1 MNANNIHIFY
11 RQVLTCLY
19 LLWDESEKIY
29 KLVIQLVFKKIFNN
43 VMRNI
48 FLSLLMIFV
57 SSCSNPISEADLILS
72 SNNVILMTGDQE
84 AQPLS
89 IAINNKKIVWIGSH
103 EDATNIQGTKF
114 DFGNQAILPGF
125 IDAHGHASYLA
136 FATQVANIA
145 SPPVGKIKTIKD
157 LQIELKK
164 FIKDSNLQPGQW
176 LMGLGYDDSL
186 LAEQRHPTKKDL
198 DQVSTEHPIYLIHVS
213 AHLGAANSMGL
224 ALANINSDTPDPS
237 GGKIRRYENSSEP
250 NGVFEETAAY
260 PVQQLAMSAYK
271 DPIGSVKKAMEIYAS
286 HGITTAQDGASSP
299 ETIGLMQAA
308 DAQGMINLD
317 VISYPVGQNG
327 LDKTLETINFGS
339 YEGRIKVGGI
349 KLILDGS
356 PQGKTAYL
364 TEPYYKPPHSES
376 ESYKGYPLIPQKE
389 VSKWVSEYADLN
401 IPIIAHA
408 NGDAAADMLITAV
421 RNADLKTDHRT
432 IMIHAQT
439 VREDQLDQMKELK
452 IIPSYFSTHTFYWGD
467 WHRDSVFGEDRAM
480 RISPTRST
488 LDRKM
493 PFTVHNDAPV
503 VPPDMIRL
511 LWSTTNRMTRSGKV
525 LGEEQKISTYSA
537 LEAMTINAAYQH
549 FEDEIKGTIEVGK
562 LADLV
567 VLSEDPL
574 SMPADELLKL
584 KVIATYSHGKE
595 IFKNEK

>member
-1 MNANNIHIFY
+1 
-11 RQVLTCLY
+11 
-19 LLWDESEKIY
+19 
-29 KLVIQLVFKKIFNN
+29 
-43 VMRNI
+43 MRNL
-48 FLSLLMIFV
+48 FLFLLI
-57 SSCSNPISEADLILS
+57 SSCSFEKEIKEADLVIT
-72 SNNVILMTGDQE
+72 SNKVILMTGNKQ

-89 IAINNKKIVWIGSH
+89 IAIKNKEIIWVGSH
-103 EDATNIQGTKF
+103 KKAKRIQGKHI

-145 SPPVGKIKTIKD
+145 SPPVGSINNIKE
-157 LQIELKK
+157 LQTELKK
-164 FIKDSNLQPGQW
+164 FINDSNLKPGEW
-176 LMGLGYDDSL
+176 VMGLGYDDSL
-186 LAEQRHPTKKDL
+186 LAEQRHPTKDDL
-198 DQVSTEHPIYLIHVS
+198 DEVSTEHPIYLIHVS
-213 AHLGAANSMGL
+213 SHLGAANSLGL
-224 ALANINSDTPDPS
+224 SLANISAETQDPP

-260 PVQQLAMSAYK
+260 PLQQLAMSAYK
-271 DPIGSVKKAMEIYAS
+271 DPIGSVKKAMNIYARN
-286 HGITTAQDGASSP
+286 GITTAQDGASSP
-299 ETIGLMQAA
+299 ETISLMHAA

-317 VISYPVGQNG
+317 IISYPIGQNG
-327 LDKTLETINFGS
+327 LDKNLDSINFGN
-339 YEGRIKVGGI
+339 YEGRLKIGGI

-376 ESYKGYPLIPQKE
+376 DSYKGYPLIPQLE
-389 VSKWVSEYADLN
+389 VSKWVKKYADLN
-401 IPIIAHA
+401 IPIMAHA
-408 NGDAAADMLITAV
+408 NGDAAADMLIKAV
-421 RNADLKTDHRT
+421 KDADINSDHRT

-452 IIPSYFSTHTFYWGD
+452 IIPSYFSTHTFFWGD
-467 WHRDSVFGEDRAM
+467 WHRDSVFGKDRAM
-480 RISPTRST
+480 RISPTKST
-488 LDRKM
+488 LNRNM

-511 LWSTTNRMTRSGKV
+511 LWSTTNRKTRSGKV

-549 FEDEIKGTIEVGK
+549 FEDDIKGSIEVGK

-574 SMPADELLKL
+574 SIDTKNLLE
-584 KVIATYSHGKE
+584 VNVVATFSRGVEVFNSAK
-595 IFKNEK
+595 

>member
-1 MNANNIHIFY
+1 
-11 RQVLTCLY
+11 
-19 LLWDESEKIY
+19 
-29 KLVIQLVFKKIFNN
+29 
-43 VMRNI
+43 MRNL
-48 FLSLLMIFV
+48 FLFLLI
-57 SSCSNPISEADLILS
+57 SSCSFEQEIKEADLVIT
-72 SNNVILMTGDQE
+72 SNKVILMTGNKQ

-89 IAINNKKIVWIGSH
+89 IAIKNKEIIWIGSH
-103 EDATNIQGTKF
+103 MKAKRIQGKHIN
-114 DFGNQAILPGF
+114 FGNQAILPGF

-145 SPPVGKIKTIKD
+145 SPPVGSINNIKE
-157 LQIELKK
+157 LQTELKK
-164 FIKDSNLQPGQW
+164 FITESNLKPGEW
-176 LMGLGYDDSL
+176 VMGLGYDDSL
-186 LAEQRHPTKKDL
+186 LAEQRHPTKDDL
-198 DQVSTEHPIYLIHVS
+198 DEVSTEHPIYLIHVS
-213 AHLGAANSMGL
+213 AHLGAANSLGL
-224 ALANINSDTPDPS
+224 SLANISAETQDPP

-260 PVQQLAMSAYK
+260 PLQQLAMSAYK
-271 DPIGSVKKAMEIYAS
+271 DPIGSVKKAMNIYARN
-286 HGITTAQDGASSP
+286 GITTAQDGASNP
-299 ETIGLMQAA
+299 ETISLMQAA
-308 DAQGMINLD
+308 DVQGMINLD
-317 VISYPVGQNG
+317 IISYPIGQNG
-327 LDKTLETINFGS
+327 LDKNLDSINFGS
-339 YEGRIKVGGI
+339 YEGRLKIGGI

-376 ESYKGYPLIPQKE
+376 DSYKGYPLIPQSE
-389 VSKWVSEYADLN
+389 VSKWVKKYADLN
-401 IPIIAHA
+401 IPIMAHA
-408 NGDAAADMLITAV
+408 NGDAAADMLIKAV
-421 RNADLKTDHRT
+421 KDADINSDHRT

-480 RISPTRST
+480 RISPTKST
-488 LDRKM
+488 LNRNM

-511 LWSTTNRMTRSGKV
+511 LWSTTNRKTRSGKV

-549 FEDEIKGTIEVGK
+549 FEDDIKGSIEVGK

-574 SMPADELLKL
+574 SIDTKNLLE
-584 KVIATYSHGKE
+584 VSVVATFSRGVEVFNTAK
-595 IFKNEK
+595 

>member
-1 MNANNIHIFY
+1 
-11 RQVLTCLY
+11 
-19 LLWDESEKIY
+19 
-29 KLVIQLVFKKIFNN
+29 
-43 VMRNI
+43 MRNL
-48 FLSLLMIFV
+48 FLFLLI
-57 SSCSNPISEADLILS
+57 SSCSFEQEIKEADLVIT
-72 SNNVILMTGDQE
+72 SNKVILMTGNKQ

-89 IAINNKKIVWIGSH
+89 IAIKNKEIIWIGSH
-103 EDATNIQGTKF
+103 MKAKRIQGKHIN
-114 DFGNQAILPGF
+114 FGNQAILPGF

-145 SPPVGKIKTIKD
+145 SPPVGSINNIKE
-157 LQIELKK
+157 LQTELKK
-164 FIKDSNLQPGQW
+164 FITESNLKPGEW
-176 LMGLGYDDSL
+176 VMGLGYDDSL
-186 LAEQRHPTKKDL
+186 LAEQRHPTKDDL
-198 DQVSTEHPIYLIHVS
+198 DEVSTEHPIYLIHVS
-213 AHLGAANSMGL
+213 AHLGAANSLGL
-224 ALANINSDTPDPS
+224 SLANISAETQDPP

-260 PVQQLAMSAYK
+260 PLQQLAMSAYK
-271 DPIGSVKKAMEIYAS
+271 DPIGSVKKAMNIYARN
-286 HGITTAQDGASSP
+286 GITTAQDGASNP
-299 ETIGLMQAA
+299 ETISLMQAA

-317 VISYPVGQNG
+317 IISYPIGQNG
-327 LDKTLETINFGS
+327 LDKNLDSINFGS
-339 YEGRIKVGGI
+339 YEGRLKIGGI

-376 ESYKGYPLIPQKE
+376 DSYKGYPLIPQSE
-389 VSKWVSEYADLN
+389 VSKWIKKYADLN
-401 IPIIAHA
+401 IPIMAHA
-408 NGDAAADMLITAV
+408 NGDAAADMLIKAV
-421 RNADLKTDHRT
+421 KDADINSDHRT

-480 RISPTRST
+480 RISPTKST
-488 LDRKM
+488 LNRNM

-511 LWSTTNRMTRSGKV
+511 LWSTTNRKTRSGKV

-549 FEDEIKGTIEVGK
+549 FEDDIKGSIEVGK

-574 SMPADELLKL
+574 SIDTKNLLE
-584 KVIATYSHGKE
+584 VSVVATFSRGVEVFNTAK
-595 IFKNEK
+595 

>member
-1 MNANNIHIFY
+1 
-11 RQVLTCLY
+11 
-19 LLWDESEKIY
+19 
-29 KLVIQLVFKKIFNN
+29 
-43 VMRNI
+43 MRNLFI
-48 FLSLLMIFV
+48 LMMLCSHSFLQAIGG
-57 SSCSNPISEADLILS
+57 ADLIIS
-72 SNNVILMTGDQE
+72 SNKVILMNGKE
-84 AQPLS
+84 EPQPLS
-89 IAINNKKIVWIGSH
+89 IAIKNKKIAWIGSH
-103 EDATNIQGTKF
+103 EDAKNIQGKHI

-145 SPPVGKIKTIKD
+145 SPPVGKIKTIED
-157 LQIELKK
+157 LQAELRK
-164 FIKDSNLQPGQW
+164 FIKDSNLQPGEW

-186 LAEQRHPTKKDL
+186 LAEQRHPTKEDL

-549 FEDEIKGTIEVGK
+549 FEDGIKGTIEVGK

-574 SMPADELLKL
+574 SMPADELLEL
-584 KVIATYSHGKE
+584 KVMATYSHGRE
-595 IFKNEK
+595 IFKNGK